1 MSKKELKNKKK
12 IGLALSGGGWR
23 GIAHVGVLKALE
35 ENNIPIDFIAGTS
48 AGALFGG
55 LYSYFGN
62 YKELENFVI
71 RFGYRDLFK
80 AVGDPRIRGGFLK
93 GQKMI
98 KYLNELTNHAKIEDL
113 KIPFSAVT
121 TDLITSKSHYIRD
134 GKLSEAIRAS
144 VSIPL
149 IFRPVNKN
157 GMKLVDGGVTENVPI
172 KCVKDMGADIIIA
185 VDVNTAYFPVTEKDL
200 NSTRQIAVVS
210 ARAVLNTLSDFL
222 SLEADVLIEP
232 KVNSKNKTSIGVGY
246 FLEFVKEKDI
256 IRVGEESAEKSMK
269 EIKKLL
275 GM

>member
-121 TDLITSKSHYIRD
+121 TDLLTAKPHYMRN
-134 GKLSEAIRAS
+134 GNLSEAIRAS
-144 VSIPL
+144 ISIPML
-149 IFRPVNKN
+149 FQPLNKD
-157 GMKLVDGGVTENVPI
+157 GMKLVDGGIVENLPI
-172 KCVKDMGADIIIA
+172 KCVKDMGAEIGIA
-185 VDVNTAYFPVTEKDL
+185 VDVNTAYFPLKENDL
-200 NSTRQIAVVS
+200 NSTKKITMAS
-210 ARAVLNTLSDFL
+210 IRAVLNKVSESL

-232 KVNSKNKTSIGVGY
+232 KISKNKDSSGVRY

-256 IRVGEESAEKSMK
+256 IKTGYESTEKSVK
-269 EIKKLL
+269 KIKSLL
-275 GM
+275 RV

>member
-1 MSKKELKNKKK
+1 
-12 IGLALSGGGWR
+12 
-23 GIAHVGVLKALE
+23 
-35 ENNIPIDFIAGTS
+35 
-48 AGALFGG
+48 
-55 LYSYFGN
+55 
-62 YKELENFVI
+62 
-71 RFGYRDLFK
+71 
-80 AVGDPRIRGGFLK
+80 VGDPRIRGGFLK

>member
-1 MSKKELKNKKK
+1 
-12 IGLALSGGGWR
+12 
-23 GIAHVGVLKALE
+23 
-35 ENNIPIDFIAGTS
+35 
-48 AGALFGG
+48 
-55 LYSYFGN
+55 
-62 YKELENFVI
+62 
-71 RFGYRDLFK
+71 
-80 AVGDPRIRGGFLK
+80 
-93 GQKMI
+93 
-98 KYLNELTNHAKIEDL
+98 
-113 KIPFSAVT
+113 
-121 TDLITSKSHYIRD
+121 
-134 GKLSEAIRAS
+134 LSEAIRAS